1 MQKLQNHATY
11 YILLATS
18 VMKLTI
24 GYLYGDLMNIYGD
37 TGNIIALKKRAEWR
51 GIDVKVKNIT
61 VGTPLKKGEI
71 DIFFFGGGQ
80 DQQQEL
86 VAKDL
91 AKKAKVLKAE
101 IERGVPLLSICGGY
115 QLLGEYYQPHKG
127 PKLPG
132 IGIFPAYTVAGSK
145 RMIGNIVIRIQN
157 DELRMKNEKNNSA
170 LNTLNSEL
178 TLVGFENHSGQTFLR
193 DVNLA
198 LGKVQKG
205 FGNNGEDETEGC
217 IYKNAIGCYMHGSLL
232 PKNPKLADWL
242 LKTALEVKYD
252 KKIDLKPLDDLLE
265 IEAHNVAISRF
276 G

>member
-1 MQKLQNHATY
+1 
-11 YILLATS
+11 
-18 VMKLTI
+18 MKLTI

-37 TGNIIALKKRAEWR
+37 TGNIIVLQQRAKWR
-51 GIDVKVKNIT
+51 GIEVEVKVKSLKSKI
-61 VGTPLKKGEI
+61 KKGEF
-71 DIFFFGGGQ
+71 DLYFFGGGQ
-80 DQQQEL
+80 DQQQGL

-91 AKKAKVLKAE
+91 LKKSKILKTE

-132 IGIFPAYTVAGSK
+132 VGIFPAYTIAGSK
-145 RMIGNIVIRIQN
+145 RMIGNIVIEIQ
-157 DELRMKNEKNNSA
+157 DLRFKIHENHESLIINPKS
-170 LNTLNSEL
+170 LN
-178 TLVGFENHSGQTFLR
+178 LVGFENHSGQTFLK
-193 DVNLA
+193 DPNLS

-205 FGNNGEDETEGC
+205 FGNNGEDGTEGC

-242 LKTALEVKYD
+242 LKKALEVKYN
-252 KKIDLKPLDDLLE
+252 KEIHLKPLDDLLE
-265 IEAHNVAISRF
+265 IEAHNAAISRF